1 MLFINQY
8 LLFALV
14 WKTVAYPDQ
23 NQKKTLHIHN
33 LYRKWHLSKPLQL
46 SREMSEEATKY
57 ALELSIKGILQQSNT
72 SDGENLALLCGLDS
86 HKIKKAS
93 QIWYNEV
100 CQQEYDFSS
109 ESNKSETLHFTQLIW
124 KNTSFLGIGFHTV
137 SNPDNEECT
146 FVVARYRP
154 SGNLKNK
161 FKNNVNKGY
170 FDRKK
175 MCIKL
180 KKDKNTR
187 SLVNTRSQVKPPDDP
202 TDFVNSKLEKQLQ
215 QSKISDVAKTIAKA
229 LALGAKVGAI
239 AGAKAGAKAG
249 KYRADSMKDNLTTQE
264 LSDMTGVHTTGTHY
278 YFDDTQNDYLEK
290 LPSVFVNK
298 ISKENFTNLFNSV
311 FDAAAD
317 AAEKAGEMAGRK
329 AALNSK
335 HFNKVKLSKQN
346 NLFKEKS
353 ASNYKTTAEYNGLD
367 KEVENEKESSVI
379 FSADENKVNAADATS
394 SSIKFEEDGLR
405 AHNYFRKI
413 HNSPDMKL
421 NSKMS
426 EEAEKYA
433 QYLSK
438 IQDLKHSSDRNNE
451 GENLAYGCNSGS
463 EEMSAAEAVR
473 NWYAEVCKPGHDFKQ
488 NSFNYNTGHFTQVV
502 WKGSTE
508 LGMGKST
515 SKKDGMFCTYIV
527 GRYKPAGN
535 MGGEFTKNVLVGS
548 FDKKKTCD
556 SLDDVL
562 SSAAQPSESKQGSQ
576 SGSSPSSD
584 TSSSNSNSPASIP
597 SPAPGIENNGGNSDE
612 NSFDQLGLNAHNIL
626 RKIHNAPDM
635 KLNSKMS
642 EEAEKYAKH
651 LADIQEL
658 KHSTDRNGEG
668 ENLAYGCNS
677 AGTEMSAAEAVKNW
691 YAEVCSPGHDF
702 SKDGGSGTGHFTQV
716 VWKGSTEL
724 GMGKATSKKDGMFC
738 TYIVGRYKPAGNML
752 TQFTKNVFEGS
763 FDKKKTCD
771 SLDNLLSSA
780 AQPSKSKQESQSD
793 STSSDSS
800 ASSSSSSNSPA
811 VIPNTALNNEGK
823 GASGDQN
830 AFDQLGLNAHNIL
843 RKIHDAPDMK
853 LNSKMSEEAEKYAK
867 HLADIQ
873 ELKHSTDRNGEGENL
888 AYGCN
893 SAGTEMSA
901 AEAVKNWYA
910 EVCSPGHDF
919 TKDGGSGT
927 GHFTQVVW
935 KDSTELGMGKA
946 TSKKGGMLCTYIVGR
961 YKPAGNMLT
970 QFTKNVFEGSFDKK
984 KTCNSLD
991 NLLSS
996 VVQPSESKQGSQ
1008 SDSTSSSDSSAS
1020 NSSNSNSPA
1029 VIPNALPSSESKAG
1043 SNNQNS
1049 FDQSGLKAH
1058 NILRKIHNAPDM
1070 ELNPQLSADAQKYAE
1085 HLADIQKLQHASD
1098 LNGQGEN
1105 LAYGCNSAGT
1115 EMSAAEAVK
1124 NWYSEVCS
1132 PGYDFDKDGDSA
1144 TGHFTQVVWKA
1155 STELGM
1161 GKATSKKGGMFCTY
1175 IVGRYKPAGNMLSQ
1189 FTNNVLKGSFDKTQ
1203 TCDSLNNILSSASQ
1217 QSETEGSPSAPNNL
1231 DSSAAAPSTNG
1242 DQTSFCQIGL
1252 NVHNI
1257 FRKIHGVPLMALSKR
1272 MSDEAENYAKY
1283 LATIQSL
1290 KHSSDLLD
1298 EGENLA
1304 YGCNS
1309 VEMTAAEAVKMWYSE
1324 VCNPG
1329 YNFDQSSES
1338 AISSATGHFTQV
1350 VWKTSTQLGIGKSV
1364 LNKEGMICTYVVG
1377 RYKLAGNVLGQ
1388 YKENVLKGNF
1398 DSKETCMN
1406 LDGLI
1411 NNGIPSSPPNAN
1423 PSSSSSANP
1432 SYPPSANPSFPPNA
1446 NPSFPPNAN
1455 PSFPPNANP
1464 SFPPNANPS
1473 FPPNANPSFPP
1484 NANPNSPINSNPSFP
1499 TYPNPG
1505 SSTYPAPISPI
1516 NNNPS
1521 STTNLNPSSI
1531 NSNPNSPP
1539 NSYPSSPKNS
1549 YPSSSPNS
1557 NPSSSKNPN
1566 PSSPLNPNPTPPPN
1580 SNLIFPQNALDDQS
1594 NMGASSDISD
1604 DTFPNEKQTLA
1615 QAMSAAIEAAV
1626 GAAYD
1631 VGKKI
1636 AESIKGG
1643 KEFTPNPKEAL
1654 NSALNSNKRQ
1664 FMHFLSQKA
1673 GKRTLDQHDEEQSSL
1688 ESNPEKIGAILGAKA
1703 GAKAGAMA
1711 AANFIEQE
1719 VKKKLKSSFSFI
1731 VKNPGTSGFMSS
1743 KATHNQ
1749 GQETFWNVDNSLKN
1763 SKTIALEKD
1772 EQKQETLINQSNLI
1786 KNLINQ
1792 SNLIKGS
1799 EKKLV
1804 NSLPNTVSMNT
1815 SSVSAN
1821 SASVESAAKIGA
1833 LIGAKAGAEA
1843 AVNSIQQKNI
1853 LATKKIENVN
1863 ADAQGQMWK
1872 IHLDEDSK
1880 VVENQNY
1887 YLCAKRN
1894 AGNSSAENDMIW
1906 KSALE
1911 GAQIGAEKGAI
1922 SAADEVIRSLGF
1934 RGFDKLKEKR
1944 KARSIGLSVAENEA
1958 VVIAKRV
1965 VQDFNL
1971 KLTELKTCIAS
1982 QKSDFHES
1990 SNFSLF
1996 SRSGL
2001 EAHNKLRKAHGVPD
2015 LVLDLEMTKKAEE
2028 YAEKLSKL
2036 GKNSIV
2042 LASPLERDGCGENLA
2057 VFCTLSPSQVVDEA
2071 SEAVTKW
2078 YSEVCT
2084 PGYSFND
2091 NTPSSSVLH
2100 FTQVVW
2106 KSSTLLGMGKF
2117 TTKTH
2122 SETCTYVV
2130 ARYKKPGNVAG
2141 LYKSNVMKGNFD
2153 ESLCLLMKNSS
2164 FISGPVITQDDTE
2177 FISEMLD
2184 AHNKYRAI
2192 HHAQPL
2198 AIDDKLAADAQSYAE
2213 IIAKRGTL
2221 QHELNINDGE
2231 NLAMK
2236 CLGPQEVEP
2245 NGVFFTTL
2253 WYQEVCNPIYKF
2265 NGVFDQSSSH
2275 FTQVVWADT
2284 KFLGVGRAQSTKGG
2298 VTCQYIVSRYRPA
2311 GNFVEE
2317 FDKNVLKGSFI
2328 ENICKGLSDQDKRH
2342 HMPKYRPKNLKT
2354 FSSIGTSVI

>member
-46 SREMSEEATKY
+46 SQEMSEEATKY
-57 ALELSIKGILQQSNT
+57 ALELSIKGVLQQSNT

-109 ESNKSETLHFTQLIW
+109 ESNKKETLHFTQLVW
-124 KNTSFLGIGFHTV
+124 KNTSFLGVGFHTV
-137 SNPDNEECT
+137 TNPDGEECT

-161 FKNNVNKGY
+161 FKNNVKKGY

-249 KYRADSMKDNLTTQE
+249 KFRADSMKDNLTTQE

-335 HFNKVKLSKQN
+335 HFNKVKFSKQ
-346 NLFKEKS
+346 NLFKESS

-367 KEVENEKESSVI
+367 KEVENEKESSVM

-394 SSIKFEEDGLR
+394 SSINFEEDGLR

-508 LGMGKST
+508 LGMGKSS

-548 FDKKKTCD
+548 FDKKNTCD
-556 SLDDVL
+556 SLDNVL

-576 SGSSPSSD
+576 SDSSPSSD
-584 TSSSNSNSPASIP
+584 ASSSNSNSPAAIP
-597 SPAPGIENNGGNSDE
+597 SPSPGIESNGGNSDE

-626 RKIHNAPDM
+626 RKIHNAPEM

-793 STSSDSS
+793 STSSSDSS
-800 ASSSSSSNSPA
+800 ASSSSNSNSPA
-811 VIPNTALNNEGK
+811 VIPNTAPNNEGK
-823 GASGDQN
+823 EASGDQN

-843 RKIHDAPDMK
+843 RKIHNAPDMK

-1020 NSSNSNSPA
+1020 SSSNSNSPA
-1029 VIPNALPSSESKAG
+1029 AIPNALPNSESKG
-1043 SNNQNS
+1043 SSNNQNS

-1070 ELNPQLSADAQKYAE
+1070 KLNPQLSADAQKYAE

-1132 PGYDFDKDGDSA
+1132 PGYDFDKDGD
-1144 TGHFTQVVWKA
+1144 
-1155 STELGM
+1155 L
-1161 GKATSKKGGMFCTY
+1161 
-1175 IVGRYKPAGNMLSQ
+1175 
-1189 FTNNVLKGSFDKTQ
+1189 
-1203 TCDSLNNILSSASQ
+1203 
-1217 QSETEGSPSAPNNL
+1217 
-1231 DSSAAAPSTNG
+1231 
-1242 DQTSFCQIGL
+1242 
-1252 NVHNI
+1252 
-1257 FRKIHGVPLMALSKR
+1257 
-1272 MSDEAENYAKY
+1272 
-1283 LATIQSL
+1283 
-1290 KHSSDLLD
+1290 
-1298 EGENLA
+1298 
-1304 YGCNS
+1304 
-1309 VEMTAAEAVKMWYSE
+1309 
-1324 VCNPG
+1324 
-1329 YNFDQSSES
+1329 
-1338 AISSATGHFTQV
+1338 ATGHFTQV

-1364 LNKEGMICTYVVG
+1364 LNKGGMICTYVVG

-1411 NNGIPSSPPNAN
+1411 NNGVPSSPSNAN
-1423 PSSSSSANP
+1423 PSSSSNANPSASLSANP

-1473 FPPNANPSFPP
+1473 FPPNANP
-1484 NANPNSPINSNPSFP
+1484 NSPISSDQSFP

-1505 SSTYPAPISPI
+1505 SSTYPEPISPI

-1521 STTNLNPSSI
+1521 SNTNLNPNSI
-1531 NSNPNSPP
+1531 NSNQNYPP
-1539 NSYPSSPKNS
+1539 NSYPNSPQNS
-1549 YPSSSPNS
+1549 LPSSSANS

-1566 PSSPLNPNPTPPPN
+1566 PNSSKNPKSSPLNPNPTPPPN

-1654 NSALNSNKRQ
+1654 NSALNNNKRQ
-1664 FMHFLSQKA
+1664 FMSFLSQKA

-1731 VKNPGTSGFMSS
+1731 VKNTGTSGFMSS

-1749 GQETFWNVDNSLKN
+1749 GQETFWNVDNGLKN

-1772 EQKQETLINQSNLI
+1772 EQKQENLINQSNLI

-1792 SNLIKGS
+1792 TNLIKGN

-1853 LATKKIENVN
+1853 LATKKIENIN
-1863 ADAQGQMWK
+1863 ADTQGQMWK

-1880 VVENQNY
+1880 VIESQNY

-1894 AGNSSAENDMIW
+1894 AGNSSVENDMIW

-1965 VQDFNL
+1965 VQDVNL

-1982 QKSDFHES
+1982 QKSDFHEF

-2001 EAHNKLRKAHGVPD
+2001 EAHNKLRRAHGVPD
-2015 LVLDLEMTKKAEE
+2015 LELDLEMTKKAEE

-2036 GKNSIV
+2036 GKNSLV

-2057 VFCTLSPSQVVDEA
+2057 VFCTLSPSQIIDEA
-2071 SEAVTKW
+2071 AEAVTKW

-2117 TTKTH
+2117 TTKIH
-2122 SETCTYVV
+2122 SETCTYIV

-2141 LYKSNVMKGNFD
+2141 LYKFNVMKGNFD
-2153 ESLCLLMKNSS
+2153 QNLCLLMKNSS
-2164 FISGPVITQDDTE
+2164 FVSGPVITQDDTE

-2198 AIDDKLAADAQSYAE
+2198 VIDDKLAADAQSYAE
-2213 IIAKRGTL
+2213 TIAKRGTL

-2317 FDKNVLKGSFI
+2317 FDKNVLKGSFV

-2354 FSSIGTSVI
+2354 FTSIGTSVI

>member
-1144 TGHFTQVVWKA
+1144 TGHFTQVVWK
-1155 STELGM
+1155 
-1161 GKATSKKGGMFCTY
+1161 
-1175 IVGRYKPAGNMLSQ
+1175 
-1189 FTNNVLKGSFDKTQ
+1189 
-1203 TCDSLNNILSSASQ
+1203 
-1217 QSETEGSPSAPNNL
+1217 
-1231 DSSAAAPSTNG
+1231 
-1242 DQTSFCQIGL
+1242 
-1252 NVHNI
+1252 
-1257 FRKIHGVPLMALSKR
+1257 
-1272 MSDEAENYAKY
+1272 
-1283 LATIQSL
+1283 
-1290 KHSSDLLD
+1290 
-1298 EGENLA
+1298 
-1304 YGCNS
+1304 
-1309 VEMTAAEAVKMWYSE
+1309 
-1324 VCNPG
+1324 
-1329 YNFDQSSES
+1329 
-1338 AISSATGHFTQV
+1338 
-1350 VWKTSTQLGIGKSV
+1350 TSTQLGIGKSV